1 MDDLE
6 FIQRCASG
14 DKQAWDE
21 FVDKYSR
28 LIYNYIYSVLKTK
41 GLTLAQENIEELFQ
55 EIFFSL
61 IKDDFKKLKSFR
73 GLNGCSFASWLRQV
87 TVNFSIDYIRKIKTT
102 VSLDQEDEEGFSLK
116 DILTDNSLHTADV
129 LEQEESYSNLTGCI
143 EGLDNDDKYFLELY
157 INRRVSLEELSRFFK
172 ISRGAVD
179 MRKARII
186 NKLRECF
193 KSKGFFKLES

>member
-6 FIQRCASG
+6 FIQQCASG
-14 DKQAWDE
+14 DKKAWDE

-61 IKDDFKKLKSFR
+61 IKDDFKKLKSFK

-87 TVNFSIDYIRKIKTT
+87 TVNFSIDYIR
-102 VSLDQEDEEGFSLK
+102 
-116 DILTDNSLHTADV
+116 
-129 LEQEESYSNLTGCI
+129 
-143 EGLDNDDKYFLELY
+143 
-157 INRRVSLEELSRFFK
+157 
-172 ISRGAVD
+172 
-179 MRKARII
+179 
-186 NKLRECF
+186 
-193 KSKGFFKLES
+193 